1 MGLEW
6 FGFCGSGGFMGIM
19 GTMGVMGIMGIMGA
33 MGTMGAMGVLGGRHC
48 SCCYFRG
55 FYVFDVFVFLLLE
68 ECLEAWDVAG
78 AVGRGVWSWCA
89 VGVEPYGVPSGIQ
102 CAADVCVGVVAYHK
116 AVAGGAWYFGVEGGG
131 ALFSMLEDNRTIKC
145 TKEIIIYN
153 QDGYYYDLIKFITKL
168 IREKFNDYSILN
180 YIKIFNEKEDLIK
193 YLEV

>member
-19 GTMGVMGIMGIMGA
+19 GAMGVMGI
-33 MGTMGAMGVLGGRHC
+33 MGVLGGRHC

-78 AVGRGVWSWCA
+78 AVGRGVGSWCA

-102 CAADVCVGVVAYHK
+102 CAADVCVGVVSYHK

-131 ALFSMLEDNRTIKC
+131 ALSCVVVYSAVGFIDVDVVAE
-145 TKEIIIYN
+145 
-153 QDGYYYDLIKFITKL
+153 YYQVYQCIEARGSQFLLLCVF
-168 IREKFNDYSILN
+168 EAVGEYAYVAS
-180 YIKIFNEKEDLIK
+180 
-193 YLEV
+193 VGA